1 MIESIAP
8 ITSELS
14 SINATSTVE
23 KSDFSRWLGSE
34 INQLNTHM
42 TDAET
47 GLTQLATGESGNLH
61 HVMLDLQKAKL
72 EFQLAVQIRNKV
84 LEGYQDIMRMQI

>member
-8 ITSELS
+8 ITSELPAM
-14 SINATSTVE
+14 NAASKAE

-34 INQLNTHM
+34 INQLNVNM
-42 TDAET
+42 TGAEL

-61 HVMLDLQKAKL
+61 NVMLDLHKAKV

-84 LEGYQDIMRMQI
+84 LEGYQEVMRMQI